1 MVHHFSSRIPT
12 NVAFGSSA
20 LFDSFDPMCK
30 IVHYDDKILIY
41 GAPLCNSI
49 FPDGISSRVC
59 IT

>member
-1 MVHHFSSRIPT
+1 MVHHFQVVFLPT
-12 NVAFGSSA
+12 LHSVHPA

-49 FPDGISSRVC
+49 FPDAA
-59 IT
+59 ITPTMS